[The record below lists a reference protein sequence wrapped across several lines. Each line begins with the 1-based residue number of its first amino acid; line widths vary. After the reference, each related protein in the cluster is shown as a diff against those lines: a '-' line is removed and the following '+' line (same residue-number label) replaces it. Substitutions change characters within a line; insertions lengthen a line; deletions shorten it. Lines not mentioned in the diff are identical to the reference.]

1 MRTSETI
8 EHIAPAL
15 ASAQGAISDPE
26 MRGEGKVG
34 KDGRRTYPYALLT
47 DVLRVARSAL
57 AAEGIV
63 VIQSIDLSRDAMV
76 TRLLHS
82 SGEWIEGDYPIARN
96 NDPQKQGSANTYAR
110 RYALMTTLGIA
121 GERDDDGERA
131 AKGTTE
137 GEAHT
142 EGARVG
148 RAWFARQLLAPAR
161 AGYSGPGFAAALKT
175 ARAEAE
181 WIPASLDHIKIWCL
195 WLGKDK
201 PSRMQAAQRDGVIR
215 WLRSDKGRASWE
227 AFEKECGPIKSPK
240 KAKRKAP
247 KKDPVSKWSGHSA
260 IKSPHHI
267 EKQDREA
274 FALRCLELDFSA
286 SEVARWCQA
295 HKRDHPEAMSADTRA
310 KLLEWLADTAEG
322 QGADIVCAWLDEN
335 PQKTEGDQNATP

>member
-26 MRGEGKVG
+26 MRGEGKTG

-63 VIQSIDLSRDAMV
+63 VIQSIDLARDAMI

-110 RYALMTTLGIA
+110 RYSLMTTLGIA

-131 AKGTTE
+131 SKGTTE

-161 AGYSGPGFAAALKT
+161 AGYSGPGFAAALKA

-181 WIPASLDHIKIWCL
+181 WIPTSLDHIKIWCL
-195 WLGKDK
+195 WLGRDK
-201 PSRMQAAQRDGVIR
+201 PSRMQSAQRDGVIR
-215 WLRSDKGRASWE
+215 WLGSDKGRASWE
-227 AFEKECGPIKSPK
+227 AFEKECGPIRPPK

-247 KKDPVSKWSGHSA
+247 KKDSVSKLWSD
-260 IKSPHHI
+260 
-267 EKQDREA
+267 QDREA
-274 FALRCLELDFSA
+274 FALRCLELDFSP
-286 SEVARWCQA
+286 SEVARWCLA
-295 HKRDHPEAMSADTRA
+295 HKRDHPEIMSSDTRA
-310 KLLEWLADTAEG
+310 KLLDFLAIAAEG

-335 PQKTEGDQNATP
+335 PEPSRADENP